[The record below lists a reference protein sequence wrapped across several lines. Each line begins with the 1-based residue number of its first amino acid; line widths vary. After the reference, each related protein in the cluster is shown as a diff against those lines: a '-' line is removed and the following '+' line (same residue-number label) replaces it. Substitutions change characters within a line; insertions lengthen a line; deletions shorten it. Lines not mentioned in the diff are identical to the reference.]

1 MTYSEEFWQAYIR
14 RLSVL
19 DQTAGQ
25 LLAQYI
31 QRHGVADSEALAQYA
46 YALATKYGEASAEL
60 ACQMYDAAAEA
71 AGAQVPAAVPAPTAS
86 PQDVQRMVMGAL
98 QSPPLLRNGV
108 ARLVKQAAAD
118 TTLQNAARD
127 GAEFAW
133 VPHGDSCAFCITLA
147 SRGWQRMG
155 KKAREGIH
163 ATHIHANCDCEYAV
177 RFDGKSGVAGY
188 DPDRYLAQY
197 NAAGGDIKAM
207 RRAQYA
213 ENKDKINA
221 QKRAAYKARKER
233 EQAEKAPQEGAGS
246 TAQTALGRQAGRDTV
261 PAQNSL
267 TGQAKGRWRDV
278 TREYLEA
285 ATPGVG
291 SVTQDDGYKV
301 GKHAAEI
308 KMAQWLHETLGGDIR
323 LLQENLGGPQ
333 KPDYEWNTKAWELKT
348 ISSEK
353 AAESAVRGALK
364 QIAENPGGIVLDCQM
379 EKLSMNT
386 LAEIVKSR
394 IERSGKFPVDVL
406 VVYGESLE
414 KALRYKK

>member
-1 MTYSEEFWQAYIR
+1 MTHSEEFWQAYIR
-14 RLSVL
+14 RLSAL

-60 ACQMYDAAAEA
+60 ACQMYDTAAEA

-233 EQAEKAPQEGAGS
+233 EQEEKTVAKPAGTVYNRKNTEAPKISPEQMAAFIENAPCVTTPKKYTGYFLQPGAKHADQFFNVGYTQEDPLRLRYDMARQFDMEKAVDFSEDLNGTTSFSIFMDLGVDKIRTFRTVWKKDTESSVPRII
-246 TAQTALGRQAGRDTV
+246 TAH
-261 PAQNSL
+261 
-267 TGQAKGRWRDV
+267 
-278 TREYLEA
+278 RED
-285 ATPGVG
+285 P
-291 SVTQDDGYKV
+291 
-301 GKHAAEI
+301 
-308 KMAQWLHETLGGDIR
+308 
-323 LLQENLGGPQ
+323 
-333 KPDYEWNTKAWELKT
+333 
-348 ISSEK
+348 
-353 AAESAVRGALK
+353 
-364 QIAENPGGIVLDCQM
+364 
-379 EKLSMNT
+379 
-386 LAEIVKSR
+386 
-394 IERSGKFPVDVL
+394 
-406 VVYGESLE
+406 
-414 KALRYKK
+414 KK